1 MGARH
6 APRRL
11 SRCAGCPFADE
22 PTDCSVVAVGAV
34 ACGTETVDDVEPAT
48 PAQVKVQPESVDLAK
63 ERYEAL
69 KRHYLPPADSHKAA
83 ERYIEKE
90 QQYSTPPVDSHKA
103 AERTIDNEQDSGRR
117 HMSRPGPGF

>member
-1 MGARH
+1 MTSTTR
-6 APRRL
+6 PFSKTRRYAV
-11 SRCAGCPFADE
+11 SVVATA
-22 PTDCSVVAVGAV
+22 VVAVGAV

-48 PAQVKVQPESVDLAK
+48 PAQVKVQPQSVDLAK

-90 QQYSTPPVDSHKA
+90 QQYKA
-103 AERTIDNEQDSGRR
+103 KKR
-117 HMSRPGPGF
+117 HSMGRPGPGL